1 MLGAFEKPTRGR
13 FSPQKHKAR
22 PSQGVGGEAFG
33 KDLGG
38 RGFVGVGL
46 GFSRTPFGG
55 KRSRWACL
63 GGVRQAFCEQ
73 GGAAQGD
80 FNAVIII

>member
-1 MLGAFEKPTRGR
+1 M
-13 FSPQKHKAR
+13 
-22 PSQGVGGEAFG
+22 
-33 KDLGG
+33 
-38 RGFVGVGL
+38 GVGL